1 MVLYDA
7 FNNEKGHGSDVGSM
21 IIDQLKTHVLIF
33 GRNDLRDDSLQVVK
47 FDFGIQTSELSA
59 CAKSDNEL
67 FKRSHKVRPG
77 HEHEHQMVECSAQK

>member
-33 GRNDLRDDSLQVVK
+33 GRNDLRDDSL
-47 FDFGIQTSELSA
+47 
-59 CAKSDNEL
+59 
-67 FKRSHKVRPG
+67 
-77 HEHEHQMVECSAQK
+77 